1 MVIRLSLADRSE
13 GLRQGDGLLSLAT
26 TGEEGRPRVFGHQL
40 GDGAEVDLEHAI
52 LLDRL
57 RCTLGEEASDHE
69 AKEEE
74 EGEDGEDDARR
85 QTADE
90 GR

>member
-1 MVIRLSLADRSE
+1 M
-13 GLRQGDGLLSLAT
+13 
-26 TGEEGRPRVFGHQL
+26 
-40 GDGAEVDLEHAI
+40 

-57 RCTLGEEASDHE
+57 RCTLGEEASDQE